1 MEISISRLSEFGLVK
16 MFDDFQSSIICL
28 NIDGGPCYLVAPK
41 FKKMREIKEWRS
53 MYPCFDISN
62 ENFDNL
68 NRALN
73 YYGYS
78 LAQIEKS

>member
-1 MEISISRLSEFGLVK
+1 MEISISGLSEFGLVK
-16 MFDDFQSSIICL
+16 MLDDFQSSVICL

-41 FKKMREIKEWRS
+41 FKKIKKIKERRS
-53 MYPCFDISN
+53 MYPCFDVLG

-68 NRALN
+68 DRALN

-78 LAQIEKS
+78 LVQIKKS

>member
-16 MFDDFQSSIICL
+16 MLDDFQSSVICL

-41 FKKMREIKEWRS
+41 FKKFKEIKERRP
-53 MYPCFDISN
+53 MYPCFDISG
-62 ENFDNL
+62 ENFENL
-68 NRALN
+68 NKALN

-78 LAQIEKS
+78 LIQIKKS

>member
-16 MFDDFQSSIICL
+16 MLDDFKSSIICL

-41 FKKMREIKEWRS
+41 IKKFKEIKERRP
-53 MYPCFDISN
+53 MYPCFDVSG
-62 ENFDNL
+62 EDFYNL
-68 NRALN
+68 NRALR

-78 LAQIEKS
+78 LV